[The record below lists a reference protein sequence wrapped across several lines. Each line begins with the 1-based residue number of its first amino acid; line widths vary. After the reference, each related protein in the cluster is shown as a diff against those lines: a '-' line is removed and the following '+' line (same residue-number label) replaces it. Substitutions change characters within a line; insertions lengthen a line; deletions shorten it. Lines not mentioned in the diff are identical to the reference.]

1 MAHFSLRTGPIKQIT
16 VPGQRIVRR
25 EVKNANRS
33 KYAGMKEVDRLYVE
47 RKIDASHREARL
59 LAWLLAE

>member
-1 MAHFSLRTGPIKQIT
+1 LFDIA
-16 VPGQRIVRR
+16 RR
-25 EVKNANRS
+25 KNANRS